1 MVNSPVIEI
10 SNLKVS
16 TPGHHI
22 LKGIDFTLN
31 PGEVHCIVGESGSGK
46 STFASCLLG
55 MTDKELF
62 QRSDRFS
69 LLGQDSR
76 YLTEREWQT
85 LRGKKIALVPQNP
98 IWGFHPYRKTGS
110 QIVEA
115 FSLTNPEIAEKKK
128 ILPLLES
135 IQIADPRK
143 AFDSLPSRLSG
154 GERQRILILLAVYSG
169 AGIVVADE
177 PTAALD
183 PISEAEVLKLLMK
196 FRKEKGLSLI
206 FITHEIPIVK
216 ALADTISILY
226 QGDWAEVLK
235 RPTRGEWIL
244 RSDYGKKLFEQG
256 T

>member
-1 MVNSPVIEI
+1 MDPPVVEI
-10 SNLKVS
+10 TGLKVS
-16 TPGHHI
+16 APGHSI
-22 LKGIDFTLN
+22 LKGIDFTLRS
-31 PGEVHCIVGESGSGK
+31 GEVHCIVGESGSGK

-69 LLGQDSR
+69 LLGQDMR
-76 YLTEREWQT
+76 YLTEKEWRVF
-85 LRGKKIALVPQNP
+85 RGKRIALVPQNP

-110 QIVEA
+110 QILEA
-115 FSLTNPEIAEKKK
+115 FSISNREIAKKKK

-135 IQIADPRK
+135 IHMAKPEK
-143 AFDSLPSRLSG
+143 VFDSLPGQLSG

-169 AGIVVADE
+169 AQIVVADE

-183 PISEAEVLKLLMK
+183 SISEAEVLRLLMK

-206 FITHEIPIVK
+206 FITHEISIVR

-226 QGDWAEVLK
+226 RGNWAEIF
-235 RPTRGEWIL
+235 TRSNEGKLIPSSE
-244 RSDYGKKLFEQG
+244 YGKKLFEQG
-256 T
+256 S

>member
-1 MVNSPVIEI
+1 MTSPVIEI

-22 LKGIDFTLN
+22 LKGIDFTLKS
-31 PGEVHCIVGESGSGK
+31 GEVHCIVGESGSGK

-55 MTDKELF
+55 MTEKELF

-69 LLGQDSR
+69 LLGQDAR
-76 YLTEREWQT
+76 YLTEREWQI

-110 QIVEA
+110 QMIEA
-115 FSLTNPEIAEKKK
+115 FSLTNPSVAHKKK
-128 ILPLLES
+128 ILPLLDS
-135 IQIADPRK
+135 IQIHDPEK
-143 AFDSLPSRLSG
+143 AFESLPGHLSG

-169 AGIVVADE
+169 AQIVVADE

-183 PISEAEVLKLLMK
+183 SISEVEVLKLLLK

-206 FITHEIPIVK
+206 FITHEISIVR
-216 ALADTISILY
+216 AMADTISILY
-226 QGDWAEVLK
+226 QGEWAEVLT
-235 RPTRGEWIL
+235 RPQSGEWKL
-244 RSDYGKKLFEQG
+244 RSAYGKKLFEQG
-256 T
+256 S

>member
-1 MVNSPVIEI
+1 MNSPVIEI

-16 TPGHHI
+16 TPGHPI
-22 LKGIDFTLN
+22 LKGIDFTLRA
-31 PGEVHCIVGESGSGK
+31 GEVHCIVGESGSGK

-69 LLGQDSR
+69 LLGQDAR
-76 YLTEREWQT
+76 YLTEREWQI

-110 QIVEA
+110 QILEA
-115 FSLTNPEIAEKKK
+115 FSLSNPEIAMKKK

-135 IQIADPRK
+135 IQIHDPAK
-143 AFDSLPSRLSG
+143 AFDSLPGNLSG

-169 AGIVVADE
+169 AQIVVADE

-183 PISEAEVLKLLMK
+183 AISEAEVLKLLVK

-206 FITHEIPIVK
+206 FITHEISIVK

-226 QGDWAEVLK
+226 QGDWAEVLT
-235 RPTRGEWIL
+235 RPGKGEL
-244 RSDYGKKLFEQG
+244 TPNSEYGKKLFEQG
-256 T
+256 S